1 MAQSDPRVGGDVIGD
16 TDRPIDGI
24 GPVGLGG
31 WLVLPFLGIL
41 LTATL
46 TVVQLIAYKDIGAAW
61 PYLTAGQAAF
71 IVGDLVGCGVI
82 GIVAPIGL
90 VYFFFKRSEL
100 FPGLYIVWAIALP
113 IFLILETWLYGV
125 FLAALMDPGEQA
137 FDSETVRDITK
148 SAISAAIWVT
158 YMNRSRRVANTFV
171 N

>member
-1 MAQSDPRVGGDVIGD
+1 M
-16 TDRPIDGI
+16 
-24 GPVGLGG
+24 
-31 WLVLPFLGIL
+31 L
-41 LTATL
+41 LRSVSSTSF
-46 TVVQLIAYKDIGAAW
+46 
-61 PYLTAGQAAF
+61 QA
-71 IVGDLVGCGVI
+71 V
-82 GIVAPIGL
+82 
-90 VYFFFKRSEL
+90 EL